1 MTTPLVPQLT
11 FRSWRSRD
19 ADALVKYG
27 NNRRIWL
34 NLKDRFPHPYT
45 QDDAEQ
51 WIGFNHALV
60 GSARHFAIDLGGQ
73 AVGSVGFDF
82 REDVHSQTADLGFW
96 VAEPFWGRGIA
107 TEAVAFI
114 APYAFKSFP
123 SLQRLEAGVFEWNLA
138 STRVLAKANFTLE
151 ARLSRA
157 VIKDGRVGDLL
168 LYTRLRDIESQIHP

>member
-1 MTTPLVPQLT
+1 MITTPQPDLT

-27 NNRRIWL
+27 NNRQIWL

-45 QDDAEQ
+45 MDDAEQ

-60 GSARHFAIDLGGQ
+60 GAARHFAIDLGGQ
-73 AVGSVGFDF
+73 AIGSVGFDF

-107 TEAVAFI
+107 TEAVLFI
-114 APYAFKSFP
+114 APYAFQSFP
-123 SLQRLEAGVFEWNLA
+123 TLQRLEAGVFDWNLG
-138 STRVLAKANFTLE
+138 STRVLAKAGFTLD

-157 VIKDGRVGDLL
+157 VIKDGRIGDLL
-168 LYTRLRDIESQIHP
+168 LYARLRDVDPSVLP